1 MKQELFTIAE
11 NTPLTAS
18 VARLRLRG
26 DTSGI
31 TVPGQFVNI
40 LIPSFYLRRPFSVC
54 DWDAESLTVL
64 YETVGKGTE
73 ALRALPLGTEL
84 DVLTGLGNGFDPGC
98 AGPAPLLVGGG
109 TGLSPLYGLAKR
121 LLEAGSEP
129 RVILGFRSREDMF
142 ALRSFHALGL
152 YPSVTTEDGSF
163 GIRGLVTEAMDLPHS
178 YLYACG
184 PEAMLRAVAER
195 SETGAQLSFDVRMGC
210 GFGACMGC
218 TIRTANGPRRV
229 CKDGPVFRKEEILWD
244 D

>member
-1 MKQELFTIAE
+1 MKQGLFTIAE

-31 TVPGQFVNI
+31 TAPGQFVNI
-40 LIPSFYLRRPFSVC
+40 EIPSLYLRRPFSVC
-54 DWDAESLTVL
+54 DWDAGNLTVL

-73 ALRALPLGTEL
+73 KLFTLPLGTEL
-84 DVLTGLGNGFDPGC
+84 DLLTGLGNGFDLRC
-98 AGPAPLLVGGG
+98 AGPTPLLVGGG

-121 LLEAGSEP
+121 LLEQGAEP
-129 RVILGFRSREDMF
+129 RVILGFRSRDDMF

-184 PEAMLRAVAER
+184 PEAMLRAVAGR
-195 SETGAQLSFDVRMGC
+195 SAAGAQLSFDVRMGC

-218 TIRTANGPRRV
+218 TKQTVNGPRRV